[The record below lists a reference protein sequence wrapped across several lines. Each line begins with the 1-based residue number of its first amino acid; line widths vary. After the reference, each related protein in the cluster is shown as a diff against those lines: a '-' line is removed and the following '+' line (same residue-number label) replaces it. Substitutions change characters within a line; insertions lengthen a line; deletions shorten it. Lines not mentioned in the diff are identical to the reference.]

1 MMRIIAPCSRA
12 RARERGV
19 RTTSPSSE
27 PRINPKWQVGH
38 VYTFMTKFYGKED
51 TRMKKYMAPEM
62 ETLTFA
68 AEEAIAGL
76 LGSNLFNDGEFG
88 GW

>member
-1 MMRIIAPCSRA
+1 
-12 RARERGV
+12 
-19 RTTSPSSE
+19 
-27 PRINPKWQVGH
+27 
-38 VYTFMTKFYGKED
+38 
-51 TRMKKYMAPEM
+51 MKKYIAPEL

-68 AEEAIAGL
+68 TEEAIAGL